1 MAELFASGRVAD
13 FILAV
18 LVLEALAI
26 WAVHKLGGR
35 GPGLLAV
42 LPFLLAGGC
51 LLLAWRT
58 AAAGLPWPV
67 PALLLLGAG
76 VAHLLDL
83 VRRWR

>member
-1 MAELFASGRVAD
+1 MAELFASGRVAEWV
-13 FILAV
+13 IAV

-26 WAVHKLGGR
+26 LMIRKLGGR
-35 GPGLLAV
+35 GPGLAAV

-58 AAAGLPWPV
+58 AAAGLSWPV

-83 VRRWR
+83 ARRRR

>member
-13 FILAV
+13 FILVV

-35 GPGLLAV
+35 GPGLVAV

-58 AAAGLPWPV
+58 AAADLPWPV

-76 VAHLLDL
+76 VAHLVDL

>member
-1 MAELFASGRVAD
+1 MLELFASGRVAD
-13 FILAV
+13 FILVV

-26 WAVHKLGGR
+26 LAVRRLGGR
-35 GPGLLAV
+35 GPGLAAV

-58 AAAGLPWPV
+58 AAAGLPWPI

-76 VAHLLDL
+76 VAHLIDL